1 MLKSDRQKLARESYP
16 LGAVPASWIRERS
29 LPPMCSYH
37 GFASTLPA
45 DSQDNCMAKQM
56 RLGIMISDL
65 YYLVSII

>member
-1 MLKSDRQKLARESYP
+1 
-16 LGAVPASWIRERS
+16 
-29 LPPMCSYH
+29 MCSYH